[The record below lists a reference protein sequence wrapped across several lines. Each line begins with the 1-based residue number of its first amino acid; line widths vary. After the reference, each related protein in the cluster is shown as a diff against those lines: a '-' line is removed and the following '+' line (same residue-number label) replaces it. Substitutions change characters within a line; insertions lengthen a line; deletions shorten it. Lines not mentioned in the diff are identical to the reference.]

1 VFEGSSGGIDKFK
14 EELVRRIDLG
24 DFEWKT
30 FRLVLVFVVEKDGTL
45 GEVKLE
51 KSSGMKEFDDAI
63 IDGIKELKRNGLPRK
78 WAVLL

>member
-1 VFEGSSGGIDKFK
+1 VFDGSSGGIDKFK

-45 GEVKLE
+45 E
-51 KSSGMKEFDDAI
+51 
-63 IDGIKELKRNGLPRK
+63 R
-78 WAVLL
+78 

>member
-1 VFEGSSGGIDKFK
+1 VILNG
-14 EELVRRIDLG
+14 
-24 DFEWKT
+24 KT